1 MSMYV
6 FLKKLSKK
14 ILYFMFAILDTG
26 VVKLHTNGKKKM
38 WCFRFF
44 GHTLF
49 ASHNHAKVNNDAII
63 YFKINRNSSYSLK
76 CIQGWINIA
85 NELGYRFIFVCDNN
99 ILRYQIYRKCYFEHL
114 NFSFIKS
121 KRIKLSKVKKNLYN
135 KYWKKAT
142 IAHLTP
148 FYCAK
153 KANIVNHWDID
164 ADDTIFL
171 IDAKKG
177 AKILKE
183 AERIAIERNINAF
196 SLDMWRSK
204 SNGVH
209 WSLGVL
215 FVHDT
220 IDFMT
225 IFKNENSLEWTKY
238 YSDFEW
244 AFNLDW
250 YMSYLKKY
258 KNINIDTFYVENCY
272 FIHFGELLFCPYSS
286 WICLWKNNKIIYP
299 ILKYIYQSDIG
310 ELDIADC
317 IKVDVNIKEEESVHF
332 FENELPSDR
341 FIDSK
346 HRRLCNMTNFA
357 ASSKNELKIK

>member
-1 MSMYV
+1 M
-6 FLKKLSKK
+6 FHFFKKILKK
-14 ILYFMFAILDTG
+14 ILYFVFAILDTG
-26 VVKLHTNGKKKM
+26 VVKLHTNGNHKL
-38 WCFRFF
+38 WCFRLF
-44 GHTLF
+44 GHNIFTSRNPIKLQE
-49 ASHNHAKVNNDAII
+49 NTII
-63 YFKINRNSSYSLK
+63 YFKINRISKYSLK

-99 ILRYQIYRKCYFEHL
+99 ILRYQIYRNCYFDHL

-121 KRIKLSKVKKNLYN
+121 KRIKLFRVKKNLYN
-135 KYWKKAT
+135 KFWKKAT

-164 ADDTIFL
+164 ADDTLFL

-177 AKILKE
+177 AQILKA
-183 AERIAIERNINAF
+183 AEKIAIEKDINAF

-209 WSLGVL
+209 WSLGIL
-215 FVHDT
+215 FIHDT
-220 IDFMT
+220 IDFMN
-225 IFKNENSLEWTKY
+225 IFKNENSLEWTEKY
-238 YSDFEW
+238 KDYDC

-258 KNINIDTFYVENCY
+258 KNIKIDTFYVENCY
-272 FIHFGELLFCPYSS
+272 FIHFGELLFSLYNS

-299 ILKYIYQSDIG
+299 ILKYIYKSDIG

-317 IKVDVNIKEEESVHF
+317 IKIDVNIKEEESIHF
-332 FENELPSDR
+332 FENEVPYDR
-341 FIDSK
+341 FLDPK
-346 HRRLCNMTNFA
+346 LRQLCNMTNFA